1 MPVAL
6 NYVPGDLVDVRSAAP
21 TWYPGVVS
29 LVDNSRIIVDLDLP
43 HPTGDEWSGTTLRY
57 GGNEPVEKVTIWK
70 ASEALQDP
78 AAAHI
83 RIRP

>member
-1 MPVAL
+1 MPALL

-29 LVDNSRIIVDLDLP
+29 LVDDSKIVVALDLP
-43 HPTGDEWSGTTLRY
+43 RPTGDEWSGTTLRY
-57 GGNEPVEKVTIWK
+57 GGNEPVENVTVWK
-70 ASEALQDP
+70 ASEALQDA

-83 RIRP
+83 RMQS